1 MIFPASLC
9 GMWTLVA
16 CSNPQYL
23 GSTMVVDYSKIKFSH
38 YFKKYGPFS
47 VRKNVYGFVY
57 LATDNHA
64 KVLWSKNMHYTIESP
79 FLPRIPIPSDTKCPR
94 FRISSYVLDDT
105 GTQLTVIKG
114 NEKYLFQKQLA
125 SLDSGDHIYKIFM
138 TQLVFDLILRNLP
151 H

>member
-23 GSTMVVDYSKIKFSH
+23 GANMVVDYSNFKFSH
-38 YFKKYGPFS
+38 YVKKYGTFS
-47 VRKNVYGFVY
+47 VRKNVYGSVF
-57 LATDNHA
+57 LSDTTTA
-64 KVLWSKNMHYTIESP
+64 KVIWSKNIHYTLESA
-79 FLPRIPIPSDTKCPR
+79 FLPRIPVPWDTKCPR
-94 FRISSYVLDDT
+94 FRISYSLDET
-105 GTQLTVIKG
+105 GNQLTIVKS
-114 NEKYLFQKQLA
+114 NEKYVFQKHYV
-125 SLDSGDHIYKIFM
+125 SLDNNDHFYKIFM